1 MRVVCLL
8 VGWVRGLVCYFGGF
22 QTVVVGLRF
31 YIFFKGGFSRDY
43 VMLGK
48 RNNIFGFEEFYVF
61 SFFGKSII
69 EKVLKSYMGLKF

>member
-1 MRVVCLL
+1 
-8 VGWVRGLVCYFGGF
+8 
-22 QTVVVGLRF
+22 
-31 YIFFKGGFSRDY
+31 
-43 VMLGK
+43 MLGK